1 MGLELWFDVL
11 TPKHARMASVLYHE
25 LGGRVLVTCRE
36 HDCTRYILEKYGVKY
51 VCIGKYGGGTREG
64 KLRAYAER
72 VLKLVDL
79 ISSSGTRVHVSM
91 CSPEG
96 VRVAFGLGKPI
107 LLLVDTPHSYYVCR
121 LTVPLASALLLPKC
135 ITADRLSYA
144 LPRCGVVI
152 EYFDG
157 VFEVAWILRH
167 RVDPD
172 ELSKLGLEE
181 FRYILVRTGET
192 LASYYSARDVTGVDQ
207 VLHLLSEKLP
217 SNTKILAIPRY
228 PEHVE
233 YLEKLRRVIV
243 PREPVDTL
251 SLCRYAIAVI
261 SGGGTVAT
269 EAALLGTPAITVFP
283 HDFEVRKFVASR
295 GYPLYWCP
303 NPYEAVKKVL
313 SIVKRVKAHR
323 GDLLKVSDV
332 LEDPIPKIIQICRQ
346 FLDSS

>member
-1 MGLELWFDVL
+1 MSPDLWFDAL

-25 LGGRVLVTCRE
+25 LGGKVLVTCRE

-51 VCIGKYGGGTREG
+51 VCIGRYGGGTREG

-79 ISSSGTRVHVSM
+79 ISSSGTRIHISM

-107 LLLVDTPHSYYVCR
+107 LLLVDTPHSYYVCK
-121 LTVPLASALLLPKC
+121 LTIPLANALLLPKC
-135 ITADRLSYA
+135 ITTDRLSYA
-144 LPRCGVVI
+144 LPRCDVVI

-167 RVDPD
+167 RVDPN

-181 FRYILVRTGET
+181 FRYVLVRTGET
-192 LASYYSARDVTGVDQ
+192 LASYYSAHDVTGVDQ

-217 SNTKILAIPRY
+217 SNVKILAIPRY
-228 PEHVE
+228 SEQVQ
-233 YLEKLRRVIV
+233 YLEKLKRVVI
-243 PREPVDTL
+243 PKEPVDTL
-251 SLCRYAIAVI
+251 SLCKYAIVVI

-283 HDFEVRKFVASR
+283 QDFEVRKFVASR
-295 GYPLYWCP
+295 GYPLYWCF
-303 NPYEAVKKVL
+303 NPYEVVKKVL
-313 SIVKRVKAHR
+313 SIVEHVEYYREELPKI
-323 GDLLKVSDV
+323 SDV